1 MSECAWSLH
10 FNRVYVSLSWIFFLH
25 VYLPLWFVYSLKIRI
40 HKWSH
45 LLHWSGLQRTN
56 AQILVQYFCIYLSNT
71 HSFYMSHEWK
81 HVLFLILFLSLFLS
95 VNPTL
100 LIYHSHSFSLTLSVS
115 VSFSISSRVDS
126 KIGFKAIIMWKYF
139 LFLHV
144 SFKTLHPW
152 TQIFLL
158 FLKIAVVN
166 VPVLNSPIPNVS
178 QTCIHVITE
187 WIWKLFAIN

>member
-1 MSECAWSLH
+1 M
-10 FNRVYVSLSWIFFLH
+10 
-25 VYLPLWFVYSLKIRI
+25 PK
-40 HKWSH
+40 
-45 LLHWSGLQRTN
+45 
-56 AQILVQYFCIYLSNT
+56 YLSNIFVYTYQT
-71 HSFYMSHEWK
+71 HTHFICLTNENTFYFLFSF
-81 HVLFLILFLSLFLS
+81 SLFLS

-166 VPVLNSPIPNVS
+166 VPVLNSPISNVS